1 MAMTWEQRKTLR
13 QEARKNRSFLSRE
26 EVRRNSELIINSL
39 RRLNT
44 LNNARVVMGYL
55 AIEKEVDIWP
65 YLEFCLEQG
74 QIVVLPRVEKTDDRL
89 VAVKYIGPDNMRIGA
104 FGIREPLG
112 EPFDPVLID
121 AVIVPGVAF
130 DRRGYRLGYGKGYY
144 DRFLPLLS
152 SHAFICGVA
161 HSLQVVDDVMP
172 HSKDFHIPCLV
183 TEREIR
189 KIP

>member
-74 QIVVLPRVEKTDDRL
+74 QIVVLPRVEKADDRL
-89 VAVKYIGPDNMRIGA
+89 VAVKVHWSG
-104 FGIREPLG
+104 
-112 EPFDPVLID
+112 
-121 AVIVPGVAF
+121 
-130 DRRGYRLGYGKGYY
+130 
-144 DRFLPLLS
+144 
-152 SHAFICGVA
+152 
-161 HSLQVVDDVMP
+161 
-172 HSKDFHIPCLV
+172 
-183 TEREIR
+183 
-189 KIP
+189 

>member
-65 YLEFCLEQG
+65 YLSFAWN
-74 QIVVLPRVEKTDDRL
+74 RVRSWFFPGWRL
-89 VAVKYIGPDNMRIGA
+89 MTAWW
-104 FGIREPLG
+104 
-112 EPFDPVLID
+112 
-121 AVIVPGVAF
+121 
-130 DRRGYRLGYGKGYY
+130 
-144 DRFLPLLS
+144 
-152 SHAFICGVA
+152 
-161 HSLQVVDDVMP
+161 
-172 HSKDFHIPCLV
+172 
-183 TEREIR
+183 
-189 KIP
+189 